1 MMIILVLLL
10 LTIMEQRQLNVLM
23 AISLLLFLYVTLRL
37 IGMNY
42 MILIS
47 QSLLQ
52 LSQCLKIVRLEVL
65 YHSGCIYNF
74 IIVYSSI

>member
-47 QSLLQ
+47 PSLLQ

-65 YHSGCIYNF
+65 YHSRHIYNF